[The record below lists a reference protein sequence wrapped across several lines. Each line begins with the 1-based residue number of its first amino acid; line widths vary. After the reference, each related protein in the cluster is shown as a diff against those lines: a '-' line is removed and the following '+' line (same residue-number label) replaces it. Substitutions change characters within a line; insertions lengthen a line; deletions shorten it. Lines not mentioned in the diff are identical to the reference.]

1 LKNPV
6 ISGEMFYLSTAVPDV
21 ITFGQVH
28 GYFAAGLFTSI
39 DLQYSNCTQQPKFV
53 AVFGTV
59 YHWLYQFDEDPPF

>member
-39 DLQYSNCTQQPKFV
+39 DLQY
-53 AVFGTV
+53 
-59 YHWLYQFDEDPPF
+59 HWLYQFDEDPPF

>member
-39 DLQYSNCTQQPKFV
+39 LTIFKLHST
-53 AVFGTV
+53 A
-59 YHWLYQFDEDPPF
+59 